1 MKKLMIFLFILTFI
15 CFGESK
21 LVFYLSFDNEEV
33 KDVIGNRLGELKG
46 GKFVEGKVGKGIYFD
61 GKEKEAECIFFKDL
75 AKDRFFQDFEGGPF
89 TISVWI
95 KPDSTKEYNK
105 QQEILNTGGDIG
117 PGWRLTYTWRMVIFR
132 SGTGKRDE
140 QGKGEYW
147 QINTN
152 PSIDKVVLDEWNH
165 IAVVRNEEGIL
176 SLYLNGKKVAESEKK
191 FDIISSNYGLTVG
204 AYRGGYAYGF
214 KGVID
219 EVKIYKGALSPEEI
233 LKEYK
238 GGEEKKNK
246 LDGKLDEDIWKNAKI
261 FKNFYLINTTNLA
274 PVQTKVLFNYDTDN
288 LYFAFICD
296 EPNIEKLKNDIKE
309 NSLKVYRDDSVEIMI
324 DSDNNKGDYYHFL
337 FNPGGYYGVEFRTQS
352 GFVGSEVK
360 DFKLYTG
367 SNIEKDKWIVEI
379 VIPYSSLTFE
389 RIKNDISLNFARNR
403 RVDLPSIQESSIAE
417 KGQFHNP
424 FAFVPV
430 KIENIDLSLYAIE
443 MKDIEVIET
452 EKKDEKIN
460 VKLKGNIK
468 NLSNKEKD
476 IEIEIYEEKLGI
488 LGKTKLEILP
498 EKEREII
505 FNIIV
510 PEPKEYKFGIDIKD
524 KGKTIYSSLFTK
536 KISYVPISL
545 ELLKP
550 FYRNSIYSSQKIDEI
565 IVNVKVGLKDEEM
578 KGLDEEI
585 LIVDKDGK
593 QIAKKSIKAEKE
605 KNVTIKIP
613 EIKEGEYKIVGRLKK
628 GENLVYEASIPLYK
642 LPKPKGNEV
651 YIDENLNLVLNG
663 KPILPIIWW
672 GGSPYEEIAKTGADG
687 IVVGTGDIDKL
698 KELNLYGE
706 VMLLW
711 GSEQKKY
718 FEGKETLSE
727 EAIKAITEKVNS
739 VKDHP
744 AFLFYYLTDEPEVR
758 NLSQNLLKEAY
769 QLIKKLDPYH
779 PVQITNDSVKGIE
792 TYIECADLFF
802 PDPYVCPLVDG
813 SLTRPMTYII
823 SFMEEIKKA
832 GKNKKFVGIT
842 PQVFDYGRVYASNPP
857 YSTRNNRVPTFVEE
871 RCMNYLAIVYGA
883 KGFNYYVYGKK
894 DPNHWGAVN
903 FPDLRIGMP
912 YLIKEKKSLSDVI
925 LLGKDIKEEV
935 KIEEKKIHYAVKE
948 YKGKRYI
955 ICVNVEPEELN
966 VEINVPENIKKFK
979 VISENR
985 IVEVKNGKFSDK
997 FLPYEVHIY
1006 TDDLNFQDLVDLKKV
1021 EEEIKKEGGWYTY
1034 KYKK

>member
-1 MKKLMIFLFILTFI
+1 MKKVLTFLLFLSFI

-21 LVFYLSFDNEEV
+21 LVFYLSFDKEEAKDEV
-33 KDVIGNRLGELKG
+33 KNIVGELKG
-46 GKFVEGKVGKGIYFD
+46 GKFVEGKIGKGIYFD
-61 GKEKEAECIFFKDL
+61 GKERETECIFFKDL

-105 QQEILNTGGDIG
+105 QQEILNTAGDIG
-117 PGWRLTYTWRMVIFR
+117 PGWRLTYTWRMIIFR

-140 QGKGEYW
+140 TGKGEYW
-147 QINTN
+147 EVKTN
-152 PSIDKVVLDEWNH
+152 PAIDKVNLDQWNH
-165 IAVVRNEEGIL
+165 VVVVRNEEGIL

-191 FDIISSNYGLTVG
+191 FDIISSNFGLTVG
-204 AYRGGYAYGF
+204 SYRGGYAYGF

-219 EVKIYKGALSPEEI
+219 EIKIYKGALSPEEI
-233 LKEYK
+233 LNEYK
-238 GGEEKKNK
+238 GEEEKKIK
-246 LDGKLDEDIWKNAKI
+246 LDGKLDEDIWKNAKT
-261 FKNFYLINTTNLA
+261 FKNFYSINTNNLA

-296 EPNIEKLKNDIKE
+296 EPNIEKLKNEIKE

-324 DSDNNKGDYYHFL
+324 DADNNKGDYYHFL
-337 FNPGGYYGVEFRTQS
+337 FNATGYYGVEFRTQS
-352 GFVGSEVK
+352 GFVGSEIK

-379 VIPYSSLTFE
+379 VIPYSSLTLE

-403 RVDLPSIQESSIAE
+403 RVDLPSIQESSIGE
-417 KGQFHNP
+417 KGQYHNP
-424 FAFVPV
+424 FTFVPI
-430 KIENIDLSLYAIE
+430 KLENVDLSLYAVE
-443 MKDIEVIET
+443 MKDIDVIDT

-468 NLSNKEKD
+468 NLTNKEREL
-476 IEIEIYEEKLGI
+476 EIEIYEEKLGV
-488 LGKTKLEILP
+488 LGKTKLQILP
-498 EKEREII
+498 EKEREILL
-505 FNIIV
+505 NIIV

-524 KGKTIYSSLFTK
+524 KSKKIYSYMFPK
-536 KISYVPISL
+536 KISYIPISI

-550 FYRNSIYSSQKIDEI
+550 FYRNSIYSTQKIDEI
-565 IVNVKVGLKDEEM
+565 ILNVKVGLKDDEI

-585 LIVDKDGK
+585 LIIDKDGK

-605 KNVTIKIP
+605 ADIKLKIP
-613 EIKEGEYKIVGRLKK
+613 EIKEGEYKIVGRLRK
-628 GENLVYEASIPLYK
+628 GENVIYETSVPLYK

-672 GGSPYEEIAKTGADG
+672 GGSPFEEIAKTGADG
-687 IVVGTGDIDKL
+687 IIVGVGDLDKL

-727 EAIKAITEKVNS
+727 EAIKVITEKVNS
-739 VKDHP
+739 IKDHP
-744 AFLFYYLTDEPEVR
+744 AFLFYYLTDEPEGR
-758 NLSQNLLKEAY
+758 NVSPNVLKEAY

-779 PVQITNDSVKGIE
+779 PIQITNNTVKGIE

-802 PDPYVCPLVDG
+802 PDPYVCPLIDG

-823 SFMEEIKKA
+823 SFMEQIKKA

-842 PQVFDYGRVYASNPP
+842 PQVFDYGKVYASRPP

-903 FPDLRIGMP
+903 FPDLNIGMP
-912 YLIKEKKSLSDVI
+912 YLIKEKKSLSDII

-935 KIEEKKIHYAVKE
+935 KIDEKKIHYTVKE
-948 YKGKRYI
+948 FKGKKYI
-955 ICVNVEPEELN
+955 ICVNVEPVELN
-966 VEINVPENIKKFK
+966 VEIKVPENIKKLK
-979 VISENR
+979 VISEKR
-985 IVEVKNGKFSDK
+985 IVEVKDGKFSDR

-1006 TDDLNFQDLVDLKKV
+1006 TDDLNFKDVIDLKKV
-1021 EEEIKKEGGWYTY
+1021 EEEIKKEGGWYSY
-1034 KYKK
+1034 Q